1 MDNLLVRLVD
11 VDDDSEILQIQFDEA
26 ERARDRPGV
35 GRSRGYWASVS
46 PRL

>member
-26 ERARDRPGV
+26 ERARILGLGV
-35 GRSRGYWASVS
+35 SSS
-46 PRL
+46 MK